1 MSMSGEATES
11 KNAERLDY
19 YLAQIANYD
28 REALAE
34 IYHLT
39 SAAVFGFA
47 LSILKNMQDAEDV
60 LHDTYLRI
68 YAAAGGYK
76 SMGKPMAWI
85 LTITRN
91 LSLMKLRRR
100 KKTVELS
107 PEEWNLAW
115 DKHPNITPEDRIVL
129 MACLEKLSA
138 EERQIVILHSVSGF
152 KHREVAEFLSLPLST
167 VLSKYHRAIKKMRV
181 LLTEGGVT

>member
-76 SMGKPMAWI
+76 SMGKPMA
-85 LTITRN
+85 
-91 LSLMKLRRR
+91 
-100 KKTVELS
+100 
-107 PEEWNLAW
+107 
-115 DKHPNITPEDRIVL
+115 DFDYHPI
-129 MACLEKLSA
+129 
-138 EERQIVILHSVSGF
+138 
-152 KHREVAEFLSLPLST
+152 
-167 VLSKYHRAIKKMRV
+167 
-181 LLTEGGVT
+181 